1 MLERRKTYRRRL
13 SRFRLWLVCFASGF
27 GVWNAL
33 AQEETSELLILEP
46 VVQSF
51 NTPDYAYAYEE
62 KGKVYVSL
70 PQIAS
75 YTGLKTHLQSGVLT
89 VGSADDEAE
98 KVTVDTIN
106 HTIQT
111 PTGSAMFDANDAQV
125 FDDTLFL
132 TTELWSK
139 ILGGGVSADKL
150 NMTLIIDREKD
161 FPTTLKRKVEKK
173 RSQGFYNFK
182 KDGFENYEFDE
193 RWIGDPVLDISL
205 GKGWGHSKGGK
216 TFNSDSY
223 SANLAMLAGGLDINA
238 YFAGESGSDRKP
250 RVRLTGSRTFLD
262 EPPNALNL
270 RTLKVGDING
280 VNNSYFADASYGRG
294 AAVSSFKNLV
304 MSANKTIDIT
314 GPLTDGWQ
322 VELYWNEQLVGYRQ
336 NGVNGQYNFPD
347 IPVSYG
353 LNTFKLVFY
362 GPYGEVRTEYERY
375 YSGTSPVKKGEF
387 GYNMAAYQPY
397 RYLFENNETYKYD
410 GKDIP
415 VVDMTGYYGATDKL
429 TLMGGFTQ
437 TPDAETRI
445 ETQHFGMAGAQMA
458 VQGSSVQYNLEQNLD
473 SQKFGHHLEWQGD
486 VYIGNI
492 YAGYD
497 KYNGIHSPV
506 SYYGQEYLDEQ
517 LETRLSG
524 MLPYNVP
531 YYLSW
536 REGKLEN
543 DGSDFTN
550 FSARLSKQILYGLNL
565 SVEDNYYN
573 YQNASK
579 PNNTL
584 RFGAYKWW
592 GDFSSETWLEYE
604 TSPETRFREFS
615 TRLDWRTG
623 RNTYVSGGYRR
634 DIPNS
639 MDYFSLSGGQIFPF
653 GGLTASLETDR
664 NWNLSAYLTY
674 NISLAKTPDRAG
686 IITSSNSKLSQSGTI
701 YAKVYDEN
709 GNPLEGIGL
718 NANGL
723 EKEVYTDEY
732 GTAVL
737 TDLQTYE
744 KTILNVDMETLIDV
758 ALQPEAEQKKLVLHP
773 GTIRT
778 IEIPFVHRG
787 AIEGRL
793 ANDRGIRMF
802 GYKIA
807 ALDGMGNEKGST
819 YADIDGYFILD
830 NIPYGTYKLAVSKDD
845 AVLAEVQDIKVDDTA
860 IFIPNEITLDW
871 KGALF
876 FEDKDSEKEL
886 ETMED
891 EHEKGFNND
900 EYRNNSFPIDIPAAV
915 EKERPNMM
923 PLQIEDI
930 EGDIFAKDNSTTA
943 TAAKPVA
950 TTEKK
955 AVSAPAPVVPQKAAR
970 KHLYENYSIQEIEKL
985 IFEK

>member
-1 MLERRKTYRRRL
+1 MLERRRTYLRKL
-13 SRFRLWLVCFASGF
+13 SRFRLWLFIFGAVFVPNISG
-27 GVWNAL
+27 A
-33 AQEETSELLILEP
+33 EEEMSELLILEP
-46 VVQSF
+46 VVQSY
-51 NTPDYAYAYEE
+51 NMQDYAYAYEE
-62 KGKVYVSL
+62 RGKIYISL
-70 PQIAS
+70 PQMS
-75 YTGLKTHLQSGVLT
+75 LYTGLKTHVQNGLLTIVTSGD
-89 VGSADDEAE
+89 GED
-98 KVTVDTIN
+98 KVTVDTLT
-106 HTIQT
+106 HTIRT
-111 PTGSAMFDANDAQV
+111 AEGSSLFDENDIQI
-125 FDDTLFL
+125 FDETLFL

-139 ILGGGVSADKL
+139 ILGAEVSVDKL
-150 NMTLIIDREKD
+150 NMMLLINREKD
-161 FPTTLKRKVEKK
+161 FPTIIKLKAEKK
-173 RSQGFYNFK
+173 RSKGLYDFK
-182 KDGFENYEFDE
+182 SDGFENYEFDE
-193 RWIGDPVLDISL
+193 RWLGDPVLDLSF
-205 GKGWGHSKGGK
+205 GKGWGHSNGGR

-238 YFAGESGSDRKP
+238 YFAGDSYSDRKP
-250 RVRLTGSRTFLD
+250 RIRLSGSRTFLD

-270 RTLKVGDING
+270 KTLKLGDING
-280 VNNSYFADASYGRG
+280 INNSYFTNAGYGRG

-322 VELYWNEQLVGYRQ
+322 VELYWNEQLVGFRQ
-336 NGVNGQYNFPD
+336 NGVNGQYNFPN

-353 LNTFKLVFY
+353 LNVFKLVFY

-397 RYLFENNETYKYD
+397 RYLFENNEPFKYE

-415 VVDMTGYYGATDKL
+415 IVDMTGYYGATDKL

-437 TPDAETRI
+437 TPDAETLI
-445 ETQHFGMAGAQMA
+445 DTQHFGMAGAQMA

-473 SQKFGHHLEWQGD
+473 TQKVGHHAEWQGD

-497 KYNGIHSPV
+497 KYNGIHSPI

-517 LETRLSG
+517 LEARLSG
-524 MLPYNVP
+524 MLPYSVP

-543 DGSDFTN
+543 DGSDFTS

-565 SVEDNYYN
+565 TVEDNYYN

-592 GDFSSETWLEYE
+592 GKFSSETWLEYE
-604 TSPETRFREFS
+604 TSPETRFTEFS

-623 RNTYVSGGYRR
+623 RNTYVSGKYTRN
-634 DIPNS
+634 IQEE
-639 MDYFSLSGGQIFPF
+639 MDYFSLSGGHIFPF

-686 IITSSNSKLSQSGTI
+686 IITSANSKLSQSGTI

-723 EKEVYTDEY
+723 EKEVYTDKY

-744 KTILNVDMETLIDV
+744 KTILNVDTETLLDI
-758 ALQPEAEQKKLVLHP
+758 ALQPTTEEKKLVLHP

-778 IEIPFVHRG
+778 VEIPFIHRG
-787 AIEGRL
+787 AVEGKL

-807 ALDGMGNEKGST
+807 AVNGMGAEKGST

-830 NIPYGTYKLAVSKDD
+830 NVPYGTYKLIVSKDD
-845 AVLAEVQDIKVDDTA
+845 FVLAELQDVKIDDTA
-860 IFIPNEITLDW
+860 IFIPDEIVLDW

-886 ETMED
+886 ETLEE
-891 EHEKGFNND
+891 EHEKGFNSD
-900 EYRNNSFPIDIPAAV
+900 EYINNTFPIDIPAAV
-915 EKERPNMM
+915 EKERPDMM
-923 PLQIEDI
+923 PLRIEDI
-930 EGDIFAKDNSTTA
+930 EGDIFAKDEQKMPMPAKISKPEET
-943 TAAKPVA
+943 AKPVA
-950 TTEKK
+950 HPYQ
-955 AVSAPAPVVPQKAAR
+955 S
-970 KHLYENYSIQEIEKL
+970 YSMQEIEKL